1 MKLIRYCEVLK
12 YGWQH
17 SAVVSQKEDCQMKRL
32 SVFFDI
38 IKCYKKYNLW
48 SNNYVKESFYKLSED
63 ERDRIGREYQKK
75 NTHMDKW
82 YDLWYANN
90 KFLAKYGDI
99 KLEGSLVGRKK
110 REKAYRE
117 HFKMGKGCSIGYG
130 VKIQTQHYSFGELKI
145 GEGVSISYDSD
156 FDYTGGLYLGNGVE
170 MGEGVKILTH
180 GHTFMGNRYDSIII
194 PYSNRAYPTP
204 LTIEDNVYVGART
217 IIMPGVKRIGENSII
232 SAGSVVNKPVPPNS
246 IVAGNPAKVIY
257 EMPEGYRTHFKYKK
271 G

>member
-1 MKLIRYCEVLK
+1 MKLIRYIEVIK
-12 YGWQH
+12 YGWLHAGQV
-17 SAVVSQKEDCQMKRL
+17 SAKDDCKKGRI
-32 SVFFDI
+32 SIFVDI
-38 IKCYKKYNLW
+38 ILCYFKYALW
-48 SNNYVKESFYKLSED
+48 SNNYVKESFYKLTPD
-63 ERDRIGREYQKK
+63 ERDRIGEEYHTK

-82 YDLWYANN
+82 YKVWYDNN
-90 KFLAKYGDI
+90 KFYAKYGRI
-99 KLEGSLVGRKK
+99 ELEGSLLGRKK
-110 REKAYRE
+110 REKAYT
-117 HFKMGKGCSIGYG
+117 KKYNMGKGCSIGYN
-130 VKIQTQHYSFGELKI
+130 VKIQTQHYSFGELII
-145 GEGVSISYDSD
+145 GEGVAISYDSD

-271 G
+271 S